1 MPLIDESNNLLDTEL
16 MNRVAEKFSTKNGL
30 IVDNFGNQWYMWR
43 SDGLES
49 WWRFFEETIDA
60 PMGRRL
66 ANSSCDEEEYLLNSL
81 ELDFTG
87 FFKKK
92 KSQNALQKRWEIHGW
107 GFPQLAPPSFDSSGL
122 TPLFAGILQADIE
135 RINSKRY
142 RMLWEEKTNQTTIL
156 NLEESNI
163 PITAAKS
170 SNSITEPGE
179 SLLLE
184 LEHGWKID
192 GLSYFLLPIGLFKRL
207 QESCSGLT
215 ANIGDDERQSWPDFG
230 DGFLSLAIAS
240 MKLFIAGEELFLAAD
255 ANGWLDS
262 CNAYFGSRG
271 YSSPISAKSLDQ
283 NGGIELKFF
292 TIPCLAITVGHL
304 AGAWV
309 RCEGKPV
316 KINVARTDEF
326 DIIQLKSKY
335 EMS

>member
-1 MPLIDESNNLLDTEL
+1 
-16 MNRVAEKFSTKNGL
+16 
-30 IVDNFGNQWYMWR
+30 
-43 SDGLES
+43 
-49 WWRFFEETIDA
+49 
-60 PMGRRL
+60 
-66 ANSSCDEEEYLLNSL
+66 
-81 ELDFTG
+81 
-87 FFKKK
+87 
-92 KSQNALQKRWEIHGW
+92 
-107 GFPQLAPPSFDSSGL
+107 
-122 TPLFAGILQADIE
+122 
-135 RINSKRY
+135 
-142 RMLWEEKTNQTTIL
+142 MLWEEKNNQTTIL

-192 GLSYFLLPIGLFKRL
+192 GLSYYLLPIGLFKRL
-207 QESCSGLT
+207 QESCSGLV

-262 CNAYFGSRG
+262 CNAYFGYRG
-271 YSSPISAKSLDQ
+271 YSSPISAKSIDE

-316 KINVARTDEF
+316 KVNVDRTDGLLF
-326 DIIQLKSKY
+326 N
-335 EMS
+335 

>member
-1 MPLIDESNNLLDTEL
+1 M
-16 MNRVAEKFSTKNGL
+16 
-30 IVDNFGNQWYMWR
+30 
-43 SDGLES
+43 
-49 WWRFFEETIDA
+49 
-60 PMGRRL
+60 
-66 ANSSCDEEEYLLNSL
+66 
-81 ELDFTG
+81 
-87 FFKKK
+87 
-92 KSQNALQKRWEIHGW
+92 
-107 GFPQLAPPSFDSSGL
+107 
-122 TPLFAGILQADIE
+122 FAGILQADIE

-163 PITAAKS
+163 PITAKAKS

-192 GLSYFLLPIGLFKRL
+192 GLSYYLLPIGLFKRL
-207 QESCSGLT
+207 QESCSGLI

-271 YSSPISAKSLDQ
+271 YSSPISAKSLDE
-283 NGGIELKFF
+283 NGELLKFSNS
-292 TIPCLAITVGHL
+292 CLAITFSHL
-304 AGAWV
+304 QAF
-309 RCEGKPV
+309 RK
-316 KINVARTDEF
+316 
-326 DIIQLKSKY
+326 
-335 EMS
+335 M